1 MGQIRNYN
9 KIRKYL
15 EQNKSK
21 NTMYHNLWPI
31 AKLILR
37 GKFIVLNDYIRRE
50 KREDINELI
59 F

>member
-1 MGQIRNYN
+1 MSQIRNYN

-21 NTMYHNLWPI
+21 NTTYHDLQDT

-37 GKFIVLNDYIRRE
+37 GKFII
-50 KREDINELI
+50 
-59 F
+59 